1 MALFEEL
8 IDAESP
14 LQGSILDALAPLLKG
29 SADPII
35 GDTAFLIG
43 RIRDPRK
50 GEVLRGLLNHPNPEI
65 VEIAR
70 EGLNPE

>member
-14 LQGSILDALAPLLKG
+14 LQGSILDALAPLLEG

-43 RIRDPRK
+43 EY
-50 GEVLRGLLNHPNPEI
+50 GTLERG
-65 VEIAR
+65 R
-70 EGLNPE
+70 S